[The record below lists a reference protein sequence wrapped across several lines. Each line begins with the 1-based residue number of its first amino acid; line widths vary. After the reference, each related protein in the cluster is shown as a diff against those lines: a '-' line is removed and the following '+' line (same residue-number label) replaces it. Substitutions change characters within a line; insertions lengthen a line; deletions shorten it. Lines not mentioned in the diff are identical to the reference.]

1 MEVGGSLL
9 LFLRRYNML
18 KKFVN
23 FLKNK
28 FNKKDTIEEMCNYKK
43 GEEVIYDEEVFNW
56 FFNSD

>member
-1 MEVGGSLL
+1 
-9 LFLRRYNML
+9 ML